1 MVRDLKIQNTNNRTT
16 VWPCNSS
23 PRYIAAKHEN
33 TNSTR
38 SEHTDVHSSTV
49 YNSQDM
55 EATHVSINTLL
66 DKEDMNY
73 IYPTL
78 YIYAC
83 VHTHTHI
90 HSHTHTGILLSHKK
104 NEILSFV
111 AMWMDLKNSMLNK
124 INQRRKTNTIHY
136 YLYGESKNNKNNT
149 SSKTETDWQV

>member
-1 MVRDLKIQNTNNRTT
+1 
-16 VWPCNSS
+16 
-23 PRYIAAKHEN
+23 
-33 TNSTR
+33 
-38 SEHTDVHSSTV
+38 
-49 YNSQDM
+49 
-55 EATHVSINTLL
+55 
-66 DKEDMNY
+66 MNY

-149 SSKTETDWQV
+149 SSKTETD